1 MRIKLPGSR
10 KIKSTVLA
18 VCAAVAI
25 VVIVTAGINNKKEK
39 QIMQA
44 KIEQQQK
51 QEKEDQ
57 EKIKIEIEEKK
68 KKQQQL
74 DQKAGQADA
83 LFYAR
88 KYDDAIKLAEEVIKE
103 DPDNYIAYNVLGIT
117 KIFKSR
123 TLDEGM
129 KDLDRS
135 LQLKSDYGYA
145 MFNKGLAYELLG
157 YYDEAIEWYNKNLK
171 VEKYVWSYYGIA
183 SVYGRRG
190 DVENTVKYFKKAI
203 EVDPK
208 VKETAKDEHD
218 FDPVRGDERFSRLLK

>member
-10 KIKSTVLA
+10 KIKSAALA
-18 VCAAVAI
+18 VCAVIAVA
-25 VVIVTAGINNKKEK
+25 VIVTAGINNKKEK
-39 QIMQA
+39 QIMQT

-51 QEKEDQ
+51 EEKEAQ
-57 EKIKIEIEEKK
+57 EKIKKEIAEKK
-68 KKQQQL
+68 KKQQF

-129 KDLDRS
+129 KDLD
-135 LQLKSDYGYA
+135 KS
-145 MFNKGLAYELLG
+145 
-157 YYDEAIEWYNKNLK
+157 
-171 VEKYVWSYYGIA
+171 
-183 SVYGRRG
+183 
-190 DVENTVKYFKKAI
+190 
-203 EVDPK
+203 
-208 VKETAKDEHD
+208 
-218 FDPVRGDERFSRLLK
+218 

>member
-10 KIKSTVLA
+10 KIKSAALA
-18 VCAAVAI
+18 VCAVIAVA
-25 VVIVTAGINNKKEK
+25 VIVTAGINNKKEK
-39 QIMQA
+39 QIMQT

-51 QEKEDQ
+51 EEKEAQ
-57 EKIKIEIEEKK
+57 EKIKKEIAEKK
-68 KKQQQL
+68 KKQQF

-129 KDLDRS
+129 KDLDKS
-135 LQLKSDYGYA
+135 LELKNDYGYA
-145 MFNKGLAYELLG
+145 MFNKGLGYELLG
-157 YYDEAIEWYNKNLK
+157 HFDEAIEWYSKDLAI
-171 VEKYVWSYYGIA
+171 EKYVWSYYGIA
-183 SVYGRRG
+183 SIYGRRG

-218 FDPVRGDERFSRLLK
+218 FDPVRGDERFSSLLK